1 MDFLVLDLLVLG
13 LIAVVRLIAS
23 ARNHARSQ
31 DALEEP
37 EDVVMAMETEAEM
50 VVEMVVVSAAESEAV
65 LAVATTI
72 AAADH

>member
-23 ARNHARSQ
+23 ARNNARSQ